1 VSVKSINNQIASVD
15 RDINNIQNQINTL
28 DRSITSKGKEANSY
42 LDRISREKDLK
53 KVISLQKDYHR
64 KQEEIQR
71 IDKDRISKSKSLA
84 DKRKKRGELQE
95 QLLREEKS
103 ERDKAKKE
111 NAEVLRLQERIT
123 DELQRQKFHSRNI
136 LKPVLIDYEIS
147 SPKQYDLFISHASED
162 KDEFVRPLT
171 EVLTKLGVEIW
182 YDEAEIKFGYSIRKS
197 IDKGLA
203 NSRYGLVVLSK
214 VYMTK
219 YWTGQ
224 ELNGLFAKNVND
236 SILPIWHKITKDEI
250 MGFSPMLA
258 DIKALNTAIY
268 SLEDIAKEILSVVR
282 PPQNTNS

>member
-1 VSVKSINNQIASVD
+1 MSVHSINNQIASID

-28 DRSITSKGKEANSY
+28 DKGITSKSKEANAY
-42 LDRISREKDLK
+42 LERISREKDLK
-53 KVISLQKDYHR
+53 RVVSLQKDYHR
-64 KQEEIQR
+64 KQDEIQR
-71 IDKDRISKSKSLA
+71 IDKDKISKSKSLA
-84 DKRKKRGELQE
+84 DKKKKRGELQA

-123 DELQRQKFHSRNI
+123 DEIQRQKFHSRSI
-136 LKPVLIDYEIS
+136 LKPVFIDYEKPS
-147 SPKQYDLFISHASED
+147 TTQYDLFISHASED

-171 EVLTKLGVEIW
+171 EVLTKLRVEIW
-182 YDEAEIKFGYSIRKS
+182 YDETEIKFGYSIRRS

-224 ELNGLFAKNVND
+224 ELNGLFAKNIND

-250 MGFSPMLA
+250 MSFSPMLA

-268 SLEDIAKEILSVVR
+268 SLEDIAKEILSVVK
-282 PPQNTNS
+282 PKI

>member
-1 VSVKSINNQIASVD
+1 MKY
-15 RDINNIQNQINTL
+15 
-28 DRSITSKGKEANSY
+28 G
-42 LDRISREKDLK
+42 
-53 KVISLQKDYHR
+53 
-64 KQEEIQR
+64 
-71 IDKDRISKSKSLA
+71 
-84 DKRKKRGELQE
+84 
-95 QLLREEKS
+95 
-103 ERDKAKKE
+103 KAKKE

-123 DELQRQKFHSRNI
+123 NEIQRQKFHSRNI
-136 LKPVLIDYEIS
+136 LKPVLIDNRK
-147 SPKQYDLFISHASED
+147 PFTKQFDLFVSHASED

-171 EVLTKLGVEIW
+171 ELLTNLGIEIW
-182 YDEAEIKFGYSIRKS
+182 YDEAEIRFGYSIRSS

-224 ELNGLFAKNVND
+224 ELNGLFAKNINN

-268 SLEDIAKEILSVVR
+268 SLEDIAKEILSAW
-282 PPQNTNS
+282 

>member
-1 VSVKSINNQIASVD
+1 MSVQSINNQIASVD
-15 RDINNIQNQINTL
+15 RDINNIQSQINTL
-28 DRSITSKGKEANSY
+28 DRNITSKNKEANSY
-42 LDRISREKDLK
+42 LDRISREKDLRRI
-53 KVISLQKDYHR
+53 VSLQKDYHR

-71 IDKDRISKSKSLA
+71 IEKDRISKSKSLA
-84 DKRKKRGELQE
+84 DKKKKRGELQE
-95 QLLREEKS
+95 QLLKEEKS

-123 DELQRQKFHSRNI
+123 NEIQRQKFHSTDI
-136 LKPVLIDYEIS
+136 LRPVFIDDERS
-147 SPKQYDLFISHASED
+147 LPKQYDLFISHASED

-171 EVLTKLGVEIW
+171 DILTKLGVEIW

-203 NSRYGLVVLSK
+203 NSRYGLVVLSN

-250 MGFSPMLA
+250 VSFSPMLA

-268 SLEDIAKEILSVVR
+268 SLEDIAKEILSVVKS
-282 PPQNTNS
+282 P

>member
-1 VSVKSINNQIASVD
+1 M
-15 RDINNIQNQINTL
+15 
-28 DRSITSKGKEANSY
+28 
-42 LDRISREKDLK
+42 
-53 KVISLQKDYHR
+53 
-64 KQEEIQR
+64 
-71 IDKDRISKSKSLA
+71 
-84 DKRKKRGELQE
+84 
-95 QLLREEKS
+95 REEKS

-111 NAEVLRLQERIT
+111 NAEALRLQERIT
-123 DELQRQKFHSRNI
+123 DELQRQRFHSRNI
-136 LKPVLIDYEIS
+136 LKPAPIYYEKS

-171 EVLTKLGVEIW
+171 ELLTKLGVEIW
-182 YDEAEIKFGYSIRKS
+182 YDEAEIKFGCSIRRS

-203 NSRYGLVVLSK
+203 NSRYGLIVLSK

-236 SILPIWHKITKDEI
+236 FILPVWHKITNDEI

-268 SLEDIAKEILSVVR
+268 SLEDIAKEILSVIR
-282 PPQNTNS
+282 PSQNINS